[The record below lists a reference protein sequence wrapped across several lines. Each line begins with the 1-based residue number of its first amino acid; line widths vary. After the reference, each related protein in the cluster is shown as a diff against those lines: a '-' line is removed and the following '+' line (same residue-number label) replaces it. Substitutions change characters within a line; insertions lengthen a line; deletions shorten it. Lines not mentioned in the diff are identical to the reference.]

1 MHVQARGDDRER
13 VAGADRLAERARD
26 QEGRRRPGR
35 ALPRLHRAVA
45 LPPPGDGECEGAVR
59 RLAEGRRARV
69 RPRPRRP
76 PPRDPRPAR
85 QQAPGRHAEPAPEP
99 ARRHDLPHPGPRG
112 DAPGERA
119 RFDHSRRGDPRVADR
134 PRQAPVGRHRP
145 RGGGVLLPL
154 PEGLPTLRALE
165 PRAVA
170 RPRCAPVDG
179 ARPVRADPPRGQ
191 DRGGVRA
198 RERGRTQEDPLLI
211 RIGVDVG
218 GTFTDLASVD
228 GEGRVVI
235 AKCASTPLN
244 AAISRLDTA
253 GVDSVAI
260 CYLHSYR
267 NPRHEIETGRLVA
280 RRLPRAYVSLSSEV
294 LPQIKEYERVWTTV
308 VNAYVGPALTRYLV
322 RLAAELRARGYRGDV
337 LIMQSHGGVAPVRES
352 ARLAA
357 GAVLSGP
364 AGGVAAG
371 RYAARLLGEGN
382 LVTFD
387 MGGTSTDIAL
397 LQRGGPHATGEKS
410 VGIGRVA
417 LPALDI
423 HTLGAG
429 GGSVAWVDPGR
440 ILHVGPESAG
450 ADPGPACYAKG
461 GARATVT
468 DANLVLGY
476 LDPGN
481 FLGGRIPLDAAA
493 AQGALAEVARRLDTS
508 VLTAAEGISRVVNTN
523 MAEGIRI
530 VSVRR
535 GVDPRRF
542 ALVAFGGAAGLHVT
556 EVARLLEIRRVVV
569 PSVAAVLSAWGM
581 LATDL
586 RYELVRSHVSEVS
599 RMTATGLR
607 RLVARLER
615 DGRKRL
621 GAFDGPIRV
630 HRSLDMRYGEQSFE
644 IQVPLDG
651 VELGSSGLMTEIVER
666 FHKRHEELYAYSA
679 PGPEAV
685 IVNAR
690 VAVVGELPVLPAE
703 TAAASRR
710 ATAGPTRRRVWL
722 GDWIEVPVYRMD
734 TLLAGHEVKG
744 PAILESATTTVLV
757 REGERVT
764 VTPHGWLDIRIG

>member
-1 MHVQARGDDRER
+1 VY
-13 VAGADRLAERARD
+13 
-26 QEGRRRPGR
+26 
-35 ALPRLHRAVA
+35 
-45 LPPPGDGECEGAVR
+45 
-59 RLAEGRRARV
+59 
-69 RPRPRRP
+69 
-76 PPRDPRPAR
+76 
-85 QQAPGRHAEPAPEP
+85 
-99 ARRHDLPHPGPRG
+99 
-112 DAPGERA
+112 
-119 RFDHSRRGDPRVADR
+119 
-134 PRQAPVGRHRP
+134 
-145 RGGGVLLPL
+145 
-154 PEGLPTLRALE
+154 
-165 PRAVA
+165 
-170 RPRCAPVDG
+170 
-179 ARPVRADPPRGQ
+179 
-191 DRGGVRA
+191 
-198 RERGRTQEDPLLI
+198 
-211 RIGVDVG
+211 RIGADVG
-218 GTFTDLASVD
+218 GTFTDLAAVD
-228 GEGRVVI
+228 RAGRVVI
-235 AKCASTPLN
+235 AKCASTPRDPSEGLMEGLGLLASELGLDLPDLLARTEAIVHGTTVATN
-244 AAISRLDTA
+244 ALLQRKGARVGLLTTEGHRDVIEMREGLKDDRYNLRMPPPVPLVPRALRLGVRERLRFDGTVA
-253 GVDSVAI
+253 VPLRRSSVAVCLAKLAREGVDSVAV

-267 NPRHEIETGRLVA
+267 NPKHEIETGRAVA
-280 RRLPRAYVSLSSEV
+280 RRLPQAYVSLSSEV

-308 VNAYVGPALTRYLV
+308 VNAYVGPALARYLE
-322 RLAAELRARGYRGDV
+322 RLAAELRALGYRGDV
-337 LIMQSHGGVAPVRES
+337 LVMQSHGGVAPVRES

-371 RYAARLLGEGN
+371 RYAARLLAEGN
-382 LVTFD
+382 LITFD

-397 LQRGGPHATGEKS
+397 LQRGEPQLTGEKR
-410 VGIGRVA
+410 VGIARVA

-493 AQGALAEVARRLDTS
+493 AQEALAEVARRLGTS
-508 VLTAAEGISRVVNTN
+508 VLTAAEGVSRVVSTN
-523 MAEGIRI
+523 MAEGIKI

-586 RYELVRSHVSEVS
+586 RYELVRSHVSEVG
-599 RMTATGLR
+599 RMAAAGLR

-630 HRSLDMRYGEQSFE
+630 HRSLDMRYGEQIFE

-651 VELGSSGLMTEIVER
+651 VDLGSPGLMTEVAER

-679 PGPEAV
+679 PGQEVV

-710 ATAGPTRRRVWL
+710 VTAGPARRRVWL
-722 GDWIEVPVYRMD
+722 GDWIDVPVYRME
-734 TLLAGHEVKG
+734 TLPAGHEVKG

-764 VTPHGWLDIRIG
+764 VTPHGWLDIRVG